1 MRDAGVVSCTR
12 AQVEGVHAVEHRAVF
27 SGAGLQV
34 GLLASKVL
42 GWPKRYRLGSYKRLK
57 LTQLLGQLGVFL
69 TRACCTAPSRFGFGF
84 LVVTAAAAAAA
95 PGVGCARMPSLTLA
109 DAAARRLFAC
119 PYATSQ
125 LLRLAVKSFL
135 DSPYS

>member
-1 MRDAGVVSCTR
+1 MGESDA
-12 AQVEGVHAVEHRAVF
+12 HAVF

-42 GWPKRYRLGSYKRLK
+42 GWPKRCRLGGYKRLK

-69 TRACCTAPSRFGFGF
+69 TRACCTGPSRLGF

-95 PGVGCARMPSLTLA
+95 PGVGCAGMPSLTLA
-109 DAAARRLFAC
+109 DAAARRFSAC
-119 PYATSQ
+119 LYADSQ
-125 LLRLAVKSFL
+125 LVRLDTKS
-135 DSPYS
+135 SPDAPT